1 MIDNFEKNILR
12 SYLMNLLPD
21 IRMTRKIFSEI
32 CDWLEDHLENII
44 VGDVDEKTWQVLDD
58 YSYALKERSE
68 VKAKQKKVIAK
79 ITKLLSLADEV
90 KGNVHTSRLELSLAI
105 LAHEMKLEESDKIIF
120 NMIARYEIH
129 NSLNRLSDKLGS
141 AGATPLQTISLLT
154 GLNQK
159 IVTERLSINCHL
171 VSSGLVRLRTGSSND
186 VDDRFGLPD
195 AIVDALR
202 KTSDNPDDIRT
213 HIIGAPAKA
222 ELGWDDFSHLGEIRS
237 KLANFLKKSLQQKL
251 VGINILLWG
260 PPGTGKTEFC
270 KALAER
276 TGYNIYAVGETD
288 DDKDEPNRRERMN
301 EFRLAQSLLRYQ
313 NNNLLMFDEMDDLF
327 ERSGLSTL
335 FGGKLQFSSKVFTNR
350 LFEKN
355 PVPTIWIIN
364 DVMSLDEAIVRRMS
378 LVLEIKSPPKSSRQA
393 VWNRIIAKH
402 DLKLPVQ
409 AIDELMNLEVS
420 PAILNNAV
428 RFSRING
435 QGVEDI
441 LFATRGIMKAIK
453 GSNKLPDKISPA
465 TYCNKLVSAEMD
477 LDELSARLIKSGQR
491 HFSLCLYG
499 PPGTGKTEYVR
510 QLSHQLGMEVLVKRA
525 SDLLGSYVGETERQI
540 AAAFQEAQEKEC
552 FLVFDEADSLLGDR
566 SYAQRG
572 WEVSQVNEMLTW
584 MESHKLPFACTTNLM
599 ERLDQASLR
608 RFTFKIAFD
617 YLTKNQVCQAFREFF
632 RVDMP
637 DSIQLP
643 SNLTPGD
650 FYVVRKKAEIMG
662 ILAHPNELVKM
673 LQKENEV
680 KNKDVNQIGF
690 MAG

>member
-1 MIDNFEKNILR
+1 
-12 SYLMNLLPD
+12 
-21 IRMTRKIFSEI
+21 
-32 CDWLEDHLENII
+32 
-44 VGDVDEKTWQVLDD
+44 
-58 YSYALKERSE
+58 
-68 VKAKQKKVIAK
+68 
-79 ITKLLSLADEV
+79 
-90 KGNVHTSRLELSLAI
+90 
-105 LAHEMKLEESDKIIF
+105 
-120 NMIARYEIH
+120 
-129 NSLNRLSDKLGS
+129 
-141 AGATPLQTISLLT
+141 
-154 GLNQK
+154 
-159 IVTERLSINCHL
+159 
-171 VSSGLVRLRTGSSND
+171 
-186 VDDRFGLPD
+186 
-195 AIVDALR
+195 
-202 KTSDNPDDIRT
+202 
-213 HIIGAPAKA
+213 
-222 ELGWDDFSHLGEIRS
+222 
-237 KLANFLKKSLQQKL
+237 
-251 VGINILLWG
+251 
-260 PPGTGKTEFC
+260 
-270 KALAER
+270 
-276 TGYNIYAVGETD
+276 
-288 DDKDEPNRRERMN
+288 MN

-313 NNNLLMFDEMDDLF
+313 NNNLLLFDEMDDLF
-327 ERSGLSTL
+327 ECSGLSAM

-364 DVMSLDEAIVRRMS
+364 DVMSLDETIVRRMS

-402 DLKLPVQ
+402 DLELPVQ

-453 GSNKLPDKISPA
+453 GSNKPPDKISP
-465 TYCNKLVSAEMD
+465 TIYCQKLVSAETD
-477 LDELSARLIKSGQR
+477 LAELGARLKKSGQL

-510 QLSHQLGMEVLVKRA
+510 QLAHQLEMEVLVKRA

-584 MESHKLPFACTTNLM
+584 MESHQLPFACTTNQM

-617 YLTKNQVCQAFREFF
+617 YLTKNQVYQAFNEFF
-632 RVDMP
+632 RVDMQ
-637 DSIQLP
+637 DSIQGL

-650 FYVVRKKAEIMG
+650 FSVVRKKAEIMG
-662 ILAHPNELVKM
+662 LLDQPNELVKM
-673 LQKENEV
+673 LLKENEV
-680 KNKDVNQIGF
+680 KNKDMNQVGF
-690 MAG
+690 MVG